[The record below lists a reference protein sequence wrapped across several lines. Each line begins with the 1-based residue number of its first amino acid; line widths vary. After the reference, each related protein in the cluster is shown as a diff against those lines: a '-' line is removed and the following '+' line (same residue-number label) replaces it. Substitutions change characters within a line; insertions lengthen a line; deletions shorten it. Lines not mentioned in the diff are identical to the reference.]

1 MLMTRK
7 EILLRYRWLTEE
19 ASAMSKQADRLIR
32 IGGPAGIA
40 NQALTGMPRGTNDP
54 QAAGIQAFDGYI
66 ISLRE
71 KVAEIAEIC
80 NRFEDVLM
88 DIRNDKARTFC
99 RLYYGNGMTDEQIAH
114 RFHMERST
122 VTKIRND
129 AIELFL

>member
-1 MLMTRK
+1 MERR

-19 ASAMSKQADRLIR
+19 AAAMSKQADRLIR
-32 IGGPAGIA
+32 IGGPAGVA

-71 KVAEIAEIC
+71 KIAEIAQIC
-80 NRFEDVLM
+80 SRFEDVLM

-99 RLYYGNGMTDEQIAH
+99 RMYYGNGMTDEQIAH
-114 RFHMERST
+114 RYHLERST
-122 VTKIRND
+122 VTKIRNE
-129 AIELFL
+129 AIELYL